1 MTIGIAMRAVRL
13 YPRARVQQEENP
25 MKKFIALP
33 IIAAAVLGLSACS
46 KTETTENVT
55 VNDTSVNAT
64 VDANATD
71 NASLETLDNGSNAA
85 DALTNG

>member
-1 MTIGIAMRAVRL
+1 
-13 YPRARVQQEENP
+13 

-33 IIAAAVLGLSACS
+33 IIAATVLGLSACS

-55 VNDTSVNAT
+55 VNDTTVNAT

-71 NASLETLDNGSNAA
+71 NASLETLDNGANAA
-85 DALTNG
+85 DAVTNG